1 MKKSVLFFS
10 LISILCFSQQK
21 NVLVSNLRPKS
32 ENFIFPLISLASKP
46 NVEKKINIFLQVN
59 ELEFIPDSGKDPFH
73 LASTATNTYRNFVYF
88 YGWKK
93 LETPKNILSLEMEGE
108 ASGAYSEHFVNYKN
122 FDLRTGNLINLKDL
136 FEPEAISEIQILVN
150 KQIAKEITDYTD
162 ALKANGNSEEDKE
175 VIRMYQECLEYVKD
189 GSLEYVEFFFGQ
201 DKITVVRGRCS
212 NHAMRAL
219 DDLDDYFVD
228 LPFSQ
233 IEKYWSDYAKS
244 LLSKTSKVTR
254 QNTIENKLY
263 KGMIDGKY
271 PVTLF
276 MKQLYDD
283 GSFSAFYWYNKNKK
297 LIEWNGNL
305 KNNHISIIENDYH
318 SEELKKWIPRAYIE
332 ADVNGKKISGTWQDY
347 KTKKYLKLEL
357 EEL

>member
-1 MKKSVLFFS
+1 MKKCLLFFS
-10 LISILCFSQQK
+10 LISICVFSQQK
-21 NVLVSNLRPKS
+21 SLKVYHLKPKS
-32 ENFIFPLISLASKP
+32 ENYNFPAVSFVVKP
-46 NVEKKINIFLQVN
+46 NVEKKINTFLQVN
-59 ELEFIPDSGKDPFH
+59 ELEFIPDSGKNPFE
-73 LASTATNTYRNFVYF
+73 LASTATNSYRNFVYF
-88 YGWKK
+88 LGWKK

-122 FDLRTGNLINLKDL
+122 FDLRTGNFINLKDL
-136 FEPEAISEIQILVN
+136 FEPESIPSVQKLVN
-150 KQIAKEITDYTD
+150 EKITKEITDYID
-162 ALKANGNSEEDKE
+162 EVKKNRNSEDDKE
-175 VIRMYQECLEYVKD
+175 VIRMYEECLEYVKD

-219 DDLDDYFVD
+219 DDLDEYFVE

-233 IEKYWSDYAKS
+233 IEKYWSSYSKN
-244 LLSKTSKVTR
+244 LLSKTDKPVR

-263 KGMIDGKY
+263 KGTIDGKY

-276 MKQLYDD
+276 IKELYED

-297 LIEWNGNL
+297 LIEWSGNF

-332 ADVNGKKISGTWQDY
+332 AEVNGKKISGTWQDY